1 MSAFGQPTFIA
12 PTAQPQSALTGFG
25 SHSNTSTFGSTTS
38 AAKQLVG
45 RPNFEAAMAASRTQ
59 LGKDK
64 YDELL
69 PPNYMDFLPGPA
81 KEAFERSKF
90 EWGKIPEWI
99 PPIQLR

>member
-1 MSAFGQPTFIA
+1 
-12 PTAQPQSALTGFG
+12 
-25 SHSNTSTFGSTTS
+25 
-38 AAKQLVG
+38 
-45 RPNFEAAMAASRTQ
+45 MAASRTQ

-81 KEAFERSKF
+81 KEAFESSKF